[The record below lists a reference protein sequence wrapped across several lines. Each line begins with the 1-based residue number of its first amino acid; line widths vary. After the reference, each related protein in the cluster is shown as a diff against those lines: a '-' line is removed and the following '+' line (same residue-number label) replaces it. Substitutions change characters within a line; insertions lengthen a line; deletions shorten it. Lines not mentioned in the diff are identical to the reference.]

1 MEFVDESGDDEIEE
15 LESVPVQNN
24 DEAVDAFNIIEV
36 KENNK
41 DGLNLLQG
49 DRLLDLQQINDIF
62 NNIIMFKIW
71 NERPWISSF
80 VKYASETR

>member
-1 MEFVDESGDDEIEE
+1 MKLVDESGDDDIEE

-24 DEAVDAFNIIEV
+24 DEAVDAFNIIEI

-49 DRLLDLQQINDIF
+49 DRLLDLQQINDIL
-62 NNIIMFKIW
+62 KIL
-71 NERPWISSF
+71 
-80 VKYASETR
+80 